1 MIEIDRDR
9 LIEIKR
15 WTSSYDEH
23 ANALL
28 PDNSLYATSERS
40 GFFYSTIPMN
50 ERQRGDR
57 SLDVAHQHE
66 VLTS

>member
-40 GFFYSTIPMN
+40 GFFYSTMPMN
-50 ERQRGDR
+50 ASVNEATALWT
-57 SLDVAHQHE
+57 SLIN
-66 VLTS
+66 TRY